1 MSEGGAWLELAWDSP
16 QRIREIQITF
26 DSGFQRELTL
36 SGSDSTTRGTIR
48 AAQPETARDYTVSY
62 RRAAS
67 GEMVRLVA
75 VERNHQRLRRHR
87 FDPVEAQAVRIH
99 ITATNG
105 DDFARI
111 FEVRC
116 YA

>member
-1 MSEGGAWLELAWDSP
+1 MN
-16 QRIREIQITF
+16 
-26 DSGFQRELTL
+26 
-36 SGSDSTTRGTIR
+36 RGIIR
-48 AAQPETARDYTVSY
+48 AAQPETVRDYTVSY
-62 RRAAS
+62 RKPG
-67 GEMVRLVA
+67 GELAEVTA
-75 VERNHQRLRRHR
+75 VKGNHQRLRRHR
-87 FDPVEAQAVRIH
+87 FEPVEAQAVRVH

>member
-1 MSEGGAWLELAWDSP
+1 MKG
-16 QRIREIQITF
+16 
-26 DSGFQRELTL
+26 
-36 SGSDSTTRGTIR
+36 
-48 AAQPETARDYTVSY
+48 
-62 RRAAS
+62 
-67 GEMVRLVA
+67 
-75 VERNHQRLRRHR
+75 NHQRLRRHR
-87 FDPVEAQAVRIH
+87 IEPVEAQAVRIH

>member
-1 MSEGGAWLELAWDSP
+1 
-16 QRIREIQITF
+16 
-26 DSGFQRELTL
+26 LTL
-36 SGSDSTTRGTIR
+36 TSQDSVNRGIIR

-62 RRAAS
+62 RKADGELAELAAVK
-67 GEMVRLVA
+67 G
-75 VERNHQRLRRHR
+75 NHQRLRRHR
-87 FDPVEAQAVRIH
+87 VEPVEAKGVRVH